1 MGRTGPWI
9 KSRKS
14 LEKMEMALD
23 AGSKRQCIES
33 ERGLDTLGLCHDN
46 EYNKYRHIGPF
57 LGVGSEQPDIKSL
70 APF

>member
-33 ERGLDTLGLCHDN
+33 ERGLDTLEGLCHN
-46 EYNKYRHIGPF
+46 NKI
-57 LGVGSEQPDIKSL
+57 Q
-70 APF
+70 

>member
-23 AGSKRQCIES
+23 ARSKRQCIES
-33 ERGLDTLGLCHDN
+33 GRGLDTLEGLCHN
-46 EYNKYRHIGPF
+46 NKI
-57 LGVGSEQPDIKSL
+57 Q
-70 APF
+70 